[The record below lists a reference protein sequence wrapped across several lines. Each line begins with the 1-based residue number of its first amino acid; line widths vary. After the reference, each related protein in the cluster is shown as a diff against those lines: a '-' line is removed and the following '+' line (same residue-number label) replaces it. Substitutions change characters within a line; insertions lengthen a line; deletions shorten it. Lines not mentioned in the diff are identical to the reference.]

1 MTQIFR
7 GLLLATLSAFLLPT
21 VAEAGHHEEE
31 KVDDPLAAAE
41 EFPLLLRRTT
51 LIVRDIEASLK
62 LYRDGLGMEVI
73 YDQEINRPHSTEDRE
88 QRLRLIFL
96 KASHEYVGV
105 RGLIDYE
112 YGYPDHPAHTKPVRR
127 EGEVVVVVRRDL
139 HGAQEHSRLL
149 EDPRQ
154 PPHILPV
161 RDGVLAAQGQ
171 PAAGGVEQ
179 SAPQGPLQ
187 QSETKDRIAT
197 GNKWAAPSA
206 LGSLGITSI
215 FVAFA

>member
-1 MTQIFR
+1 MTQILR
-7 GLLLATLSAFLLPT
+7 GLVLAALAIFLLPS

-31 KVDDPLAAAE
+31 KVDDPLAAAA

-96 KASHEYVGV
+96 KASHDYVGV
-105 RGLIDYE
+105 IGLIDYE

-127 EGEVVVVVRRDL
+127 EGFTP
-139 HGAQEHSRLL
+139 GNAILL
-149 EDPRQ
+149 FNT
-154 PPHILPV
+154 
-161 RDGVLAAQGQ
+161 DGLEEKWSSIENAPGVEIISKPKLTTYPGY
-171 PAAGGVEQ
+171 GGVGTIRVLV
-179 SAPQGPLQ
+179 SKFYDADG
-187 QSETKDRIAT
+187 
-197 GNKWAAPSA
+197 
-206 LGSLGITSI
+206 
-215 FVAFA
+215 